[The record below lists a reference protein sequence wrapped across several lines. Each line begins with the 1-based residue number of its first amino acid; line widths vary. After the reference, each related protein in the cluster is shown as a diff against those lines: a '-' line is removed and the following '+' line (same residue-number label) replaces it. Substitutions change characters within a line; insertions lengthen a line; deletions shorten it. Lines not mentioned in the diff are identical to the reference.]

1 MSIFGNMRA
10 IKPVV
15 IAIRQDARKVQIN
28 STWSRL
34 NNDYKIGKKLGNN
47 HLLLTEVDLQTVRLM
62 LKKETGVDA
71 LNVSLEELEGDR
83 LAVAKKSRNEKLARS
98 KTGDRIVMVASVSGQ
113 LQLASGVYSHPIGG
127 SLSVPA
133 EELHGLDTVLL
144 VENQAVMYA
153 VHEYRWPNEVKHL
166 PMLFRGSPKSPLR
179 LLLRH
184 CPRLSES
191 YAFPITTLK
200 AG

>member
-47 HLLLTEVDLQTVRLM
+47 HLLLTEFDLQTVRLM
-62 LKKETGVDA
+62 LKKEAGVDA

-83 LAVAKKSRNEKLARS
+83 LAVAK
-98 KTGDRIVMVASVSGQ
+98 
-113 LQLASGVYSHPIGG
+113 
-127 SLSVPA
+127 
-133 EELHGLDTVLL
+133 
-144 VENQAVMYA
+144 
-153 VHEYRWPNEVKHL
+153 
-166 PMLFRGSPKSPLR
+166 
-179 LLLRH
+179 
-184 CPRLSES
+184 
-191 YAFPITTLK
+191 
-200 AG
+200 